1 MMSLIS
7 FAMIGI
13 IGLAVLAAFFHFL
26 AKLFPRK
33 PQDRKNLGKII

>member
-1 MMSLIS
+1 MGLIS

-26 AKLFPRK
+26 AKLFPGK
-33 PQDRKNLGKII
+33 PEDRKNLKK